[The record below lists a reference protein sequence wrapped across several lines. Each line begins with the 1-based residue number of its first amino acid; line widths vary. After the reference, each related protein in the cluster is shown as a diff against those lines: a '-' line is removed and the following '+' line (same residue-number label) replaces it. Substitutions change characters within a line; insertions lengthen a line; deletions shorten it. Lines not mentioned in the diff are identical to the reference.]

1 MLLGT
6 ASLYLPWIVLSE
18 RTVFQFYVVSFQP
31 WLILGLVLVIQQ
43 LRRKLLL
50 KSKTL
55 GNAATIGFVSLVFG
69 AFIFFLPV
77 NTGMY
82 LPYEFWQL
90 RMWLPSWI

>member
-1 MLLGT
+1 
-6 ASLYLPWIVLSE
+6 LSE

-31 WLILGLVLVIQQ
+31 WLILGLVLAIQQ
-43 LRRKLLL
+43 LRRKLLA

-55 GNAATIGFVSLVFG
+55 ANATTVSFVALTFG
-69 AFIFFLPV
+69 AFLFFLPV

-82 LPYEFWQL
+82 LPFELWQL